1 MCDLFSWLKPPT
13 ENGTWDKAVML
24 DVTVFKE
31 FKGLQNTGP
40 EDGFYHFPK
49 AIEKW
54 MEWCYACRSECP
66 PYEYN
71 TQTEV
76 GFNCDDF
83 AICYAAYVRRK
94 ELANACWQVW
104 GLCSMVAMTAM
115 GLEPKGEIVQ
125 HPILGAATGHAWN
138 VVQCPEGKY
147 EIEPQNGIVWPWGTD
162 PNYKATH
169 IK

>member
-1 MCDLFSWLKPPT
+1 MCNLFSWLKPP
-13 ENGTWDKAVML
+13 NGNSTWDKAVML
-24 DVTVFKE
+24 AATVFKD

-40 EDGFYHFPK
+40 EDDFYHFPK

-71 TQTEV
+71 TPTEV
-76 GFNCDDF
+76 GFDCDDF
-83 AICYAAYVRRK
+83 AACFAAYCRRK
-94 ELANACWQVW
+94 KYSNAVWEVW
-104 GLCSMVAMTAM
+104 GTWD
-115 GLEPKGEIVQ
+115 GG
-125 HPILGAATGHAWN
+125 GHAWN